1 MILSWQPPQPVEQLV
16 SFCTS
21 ANSFSTSEKCALL
34 CSALS
39 MSAKVTCLQ
48 LQITVFSVYSIL
60 LEVAVKKAL
69 ERAAVS
75 CFVLGH
81 FVDGVVDGVEVVL
94 LGALGEVELA
104 LGGAEFAV
112 DTPLEVVLRGRAS
125 GVRSVLWAA
134 S

>member
-34 CSALS
+34 CRASS

-60 LEVAVKKAL
+60 LEVAVQQAL

-75 CFVLGH
+75 GFVASHLISHVAALVTKGETIYRS
-81 FVDGVVDGVEVVL
+81 FSTVSPVL
-94 LGALGEVELA
+94 KLKENISRKSNLHTV
-104 LGGAEFAV
+104 
-112 DTPLEVVLRGRAS
+112 
-125 GVRSVLWAA
+125 
-134 S
+134 